1 MVPAVAG
8 LKKQGANNGACL
20 AFLISSPETGVDA
33 IALTYSLLGPLITV
47 IRPITALV
55 TAVVAGNAEN
65 FAGGPGQLHQPSV
78 ADRTCMVDGCCD
90 GTDCDPADHAAH
102 HSIVEKLRAGM
113 RYAFTDLMADL
124 AGWFML
130 GILLAGMITALVPES
145 FVSGVLGSGLLAYLC
160 MLAVSLPMYVCAS
173 MSTPVAA
180 ALVMKGMSPGVAL
193 FLLLAGP
200 ATNMTTIAMVGGMLG
215 KRALGIYLGS
225 IAVCT
230 LIAAYLT
237 DVVFHALGI
246 SARAVAG
253 TAAGEFIPQWL
264 EVSAAVVLALL
275 IARVLWKKMTQVR
288 FLSKAIERLGV
299 RSETTTFAAC
309 PGEGCLGET

>member
-33 IALTYSLLGPLITV
+33 IALTYSLLDPLITV
-47 IRPITALV
+47 IRPIAALV
-55 TAVVAGNAEN
+55 TAVVAGIAEN
-65 FAGGPGQLHQPSV
+65 FASGPQQLNQPSV

-90 GTDCDPADHAAH
+90 GTDCDPANHAAH
-102 HSIVEKLRAGM
+102 HSLIEKLRAGI
-113 RYAFTDLMADL
+113 RYAFGDLMGDL
-124 AGWFML
+124 AGWFIL

-145 FVSGVLGSGLLAYLC
+145 FVSDVFGSGLLAYLG

-193 FLLLAGP
+193 VLLLAGP
-200 ATNMTTIAMVGGMLG
+200 ATNMATIAMVGGMLG
-215 KRALGIYLGS
+215 KRALGIYLAS
-225 IAVCT
+225 IALCT

-237 DVVFHALGI
+237 DVAYSALGI

-253 TAAGEFIPQWL
+253 AAAGEFIPQWL
-264 EVSAAVVLALL
+264 EVSAAIVLALL
-275 IARVLWKKMTQVR
+275 IARVLWQKMIHARLVLKAFQR
-288 FLSKAIERLGV
+288 FGV
-299 RSETTTFAAC
+299 RRETTSVAAC
-309 PGEGCLGET
+309 CGESRPGAT